1 MGQIKD
7 MLSSETTEH
16 YCIAFVINSM
26 ALLLLSL
33 MIGKAI
39 DSEQPLTITSSS
51 IIEENVDFEIPV
63 NIPETFTF
71 DDKNSSLNE
80 EVIVEQ
86 QQDSSISVNDIDVPS
101 NLTVEPME
109 EVGSEF
115 SSDLVGQT
123 LSGVSSNLGSGFS
136 SQSSSGGALDRLTVE
151 IIKSGESKNT
161 NVIWLLDASVSLNYQ
176 RQLIADRF
184 QKILQELEFANTT
197 YDIKHGIYSFGQ
209 KFTKITRQL
218 TDNSSTLKTAVE
230 SIVLDESG
238 IENTFSAIGE
248 VCKSE
253 YVFGSRLLVIVFT
266 DEVGDDVQYLDVVS
280 NLARSKA
287 SMVYVVGNPAPF
299 GKNTAQFKFVE
310 FDPKYDQTEKW
321 VEINQGPESLYDVV
335 LDINSLPIDKET
347 LDSGFGPFALSK
359 LCLDTGG
366 LYFSV
371 HPNRGDTKVDK
382 KQISPLSSYI
392 SRFFDHEIMMKH
404 RPDYRSYGIQ
414 NKEAQS
420 HASKKAL
427 VQASSIPLN
436 IAGEQTLRF
445 KAFDEGSF
453 VNELNMAQR
462 FSAKLEPKINQIYT
476 TLLSGE
482 SSYGTLEDRWKVSY
496 ALAIGRILST
506 KCRIESYNLVLAEAK
521 TGLKKKDPK
530 SNIWMLMP
538 SKDFDLNNSL
548 LRKCYEGSQ
557 KYLRFVVDNYP
568 DTPWA
573 LIANEELNTP
583 ISYKWYEDY
592 EEPPKP
598 NNGSGGNNN
607 PSDDKAK
614 PKLIPKPQRKIDK
627 I

>member
-7 MLSSETTEH
+7 FLSSEKTESL
-16 YCIAFVINSM
+16 CVAFVVNSV
-26 ALLLLSL
+26 AILILSL
-33 MIGKAI
+33 IVGR
-39 DSEQPLTITSSS
+39 SLENHPTIITASYDV
-51 IIEENVDFEIPV
+51 EENIDFEIPV
-63 NIPETFTF
+63 NIPETFRF
-71 DDKNSSLNE
+71 DDKNSSVTE
-80 EVIVEQ
+80 EVIVDQ
-86 QQDSSISVNDIDVPS
+86 QQDSSISVNEIDVPS

-151 IIKSGESKNT
+151 IIKSGESKDT
-161 NVIWLLDASVSLNYQ
+161 NVIWLLDASVSLSHQ

-184 QKILQELEFANTT
+184 DKILQELEFANTN
-197 YDIKHGIYSFGQ
+197 YEIKHGIYSFG
-209 KFTKITRQL
+209 KSISKITKQL
-218 TDNSSTLKTAVE
+218 TDDSSILKRAVE
-230 SIVLDESG
+230 SILLDESG
-238 IENTFSAIGE
+238 IENTFAAIGE

-253 YVFGSRLLVIVFT
+253 YIFGSRLLVIVFT
-266 DEVGDDVQYLDVVS
+266 DEVGDDVQLLDVVS

-299 GKNTAQFKFVE
+299 GKSTTQFKFVE

-321 VEINQGPESLYDVV
+321 VEINQGPESLYDTV

-371 HPNRGDTKVDK
+371 HPNRGNTKVDK

-392 SRFFDHEIMMKH
+392 SRFFDHEIMTQY
-404 RPDYRSYGIQ
+404 RPDYRSYGLQ
-414 NKEAQS
+414 NKEALS
-420 HASKKAL
+420 HLAKKSLIEAASIKL
-427 VQASSIPLN
+427 DV
-436 IAGEQTLRF
+436 AGEQILRF
-445 KAFDEGSF
+445 KAFNEGMF

-462 FSAKLEPKINQIYT
+462 FSAKLEPKINQIYS
-476 TLLSGE
+476 TLLNGE
-482 SSYGTLEDRWKVSY
+482 SSYDTLEDRWKVSY
-496 ALAIGRILST
+496 ALAMGRILST

-521 TGLKKKDPK
+521 TGLKKQNPN
-530 SNIWMLMP
+530 SNIWVLMP
-538 SKDFDLNNSL
+538 SKQFDLNNSL
-548 LRKCYEGSQ
+548 LKKCYEGSQ
-557 KYLRFVVDNYP
+557 KYLKFVTDNYP

-583 ISYKWYEDY
+583 VSYKWYEDY

-598 NNGSGGNNN
+598 NGGGGNNN

-614 PKLIPKPQRKIDK
+614 PRLIPKPQRKIDK

>member
-1 MGQIKD
+1 
-7 MLSSETTEH
+7 
-16 YCIAFVINSM
+16 
-26 ALLLLSL
+26 
-33 MIGKAI
+33 
-39 DSEQPLTITSSS
+39 
-51 IIEENVDFEIPV
+51 
-63 NIPETFTF
+63 
-71 DDKNSSLNE
+71 
-80 EVIVEQ
+80 
-86 QQDSSISVNDIDVPS
+86 
-101 NLTVEPME
+101 
-109 EVGSEF
+109 
-115 SSDLVGQT
+115 
-123 LSGVSSNLGSGFS
+123 
-136 SQSSSGGALDRLTVE
+136 
-151 IIKSGESKNT
+151 
-161 NVIWLLDASVSLNYQ
+161 LDASVSLNYQ

-184 QKILQELEFANTT
+184 QKILQELEFANTS
-197 YDIKHGIYSFGQ
+197 YNIKHGIYSFGQ
-209 KFTKITRQL
+209 KFTKITKQL
-218 TDNSSTLKTAVE
+218 TDDSSTLKSAVE

-253 YVFGSRLLVIVFT
+253 YIFGSRLLVVVFT
-266 DEVGDDVQYLDVVS
+266 DEVGDDPQYLDSVS

-287 SMVYVVGNPAPF
+287 SMIYVVGNPAPF
-299 GKNTAQFKFVE
+299 GKSTAQFKFVE

-321 VEINQGPESLYDVV
+321 VEIKQGPESLYDMV

-371 HPNRGDTKVDK
+371 HPNRGNTKVDK
-382 KQISPLSSYI
+382 KQTSPLSSYI

-482 SSYGTLEDRWKVSY
+482 PSYTTLEDRWKVSY
-496 ALAIGRILST
+496 ALAMGRILST

-538 SKDFDLNNSL
+538 SKEFDLNNSL
-548 LRKCYEGSQ
+548 LKKCYEGSQ
-557 KYLRFVVDNYP
+557 KYLKFVVDNYP

-598 NNGSGGNNN
+598 NNGGGGNNN
-607 PSDDKAK
+607 PQDDKAK